1 MACETP
7 VIATDVGAI
16 TEFCNSDMAR
26 IINPGNVDAISEAII
41 DYFDNEAKTS
51 LLVSNA
57 KLQSLLLTPK
67 LMADRIKRELD
78 RCGENNL

>member
-1 MACETP
+1 
-7 VIATDVGAI
+7 
-16 TEFCNSDMAR
+16 MAR